1 MAETTLSAMPC
12 HIVAGDT
19 LALRLTA
26 SGYSAVDG
34 WAADIAMMVP
44 GSATLIEFTT
54 GAADADAWIWDE
66 DTSAWGAG
74 VYDWRMQVSKAG
86 EVHTVDG
93 GKIQVKAA
101 LAAGVDIRSD
111 AEKALAAI
119 SAYIAGNVSA
129 PMAEHR
135 VGDSTGYRMVKE
147 WPLTDLLKLQAY
159 YQRLVN
165 REQGKGLGIRTIPVR
180 FVGV

>member
-12 HIVAGDT
+12 HLVAGDT
-19 LALRLTA
+19 LALRLSA
-26 SGYSAVDG
+26 SGYSAADG
-34 WAADIAMMVP
+34 WAADITAMVP
-44 GSATLIEFTT
+44 GTIPIVFTT
-54 GAADADAWIWDE
+54 GTPDAGAWLFEE
-66 DTSAWGAG
+66 DTSAWFPG
-74 VYDWRMQVSKAG
+74 VYDWRMQVSKGG
-86 EVHTVDG
+86 ETHTVDG
-93 GKIQVKAA
+93 GKIQIKPA

-119 SAYIAGNVSA
+119 SAYITGNISA

-135 VGDSTGYRMVKE
+135 VGDATGYRMVKE

-180 FVGV
+180 FVRV